1 MSTPRL
7 TLDISPEPLR
17 SSSFFDVTRLA
28 DLVPPPPPA
37 SNSAPSRNKL
47 FDQDWSPVTPNIRS
61 RSSTTES
68 KFSTE
73 SGTPSPASSGRRS
86 WMDVPDDVFIVK
98 GPQTPVSLS
107 SRDANWPITPP
118 SPNPFLTSAKAQPN
132 LAPPSPLPIVTFPPS
147 PTSPSH
153 STFSPRPP
161 LSPAS
166 SDSAVLPPTAGHSDN
181 PLLDTRQAPTLRFS
195 PTSNYLLGEGRHA
208 SVYLASFTPRS
219 PSPSRQ
225 PSSRRQLCAAKR
237 LFPDRES
244 QLSGLGEAFI
254 LSKLTPGEGRP
265 AVTRETLVE
274 RGGAH
279 ILKLYG
285 VKDERDGVEPPLPT
299 LERSDSRR
307 SSKRISGGSMLAGSP
322 LRSNTVDSP
331 SSPSSP
337 VSPASST
344 SPSSPT
350 NKVVPPGR
358 SMLKK
363 RSDSTATIA
372 PILSPP
378 RPPHVTR
385 KSLLPSLAPPLSS
398 SSAQRYNSQHPPPE
412 KTTTLAL
419 AAPPALSSNP
429 VPPAVPRAPLEPRI
443 DLILEFCPFGNALQF
458 ARNQPERMTRKRW
471 FQWSRE
477 LTAAV
482 ALCHERGILHADIKP
497 QNIMIASD
505 LSTRLCDFGMSLFLP
520 PAGSPRSA
528 FPTDPHG
535 LGTPTYSPPEFVRP
549 LPSTFSYASDVFS
562 LGVTLGVLVSG
573 REPFEGMRAVERM
586 WLVGNAGWYEWEEA
600 KRSKELERELH
611 DLHAEGGSG
620 TLSSSASLHNLSL
633 GGDQDPLLSR
643 QGSLRSL
650 RSERDLIRRRS
661 LTTTT
666 SAASSIRKSGSSDSL
681 KSLASLGGGRD
692 WESIIHSLV
701 VDAGEEGDEQSSSTS
716 HLSQYALPPL
726 PTSASNSPTHSR
738 SGSLDSCDD
747 SNTFASSTPRSYPG
761 TSTPSQ
767 TFLDRVSIVPPEV
780 RELLKR
786 MTSPR
791 EDDRPSAVDVL
802 AQLDELADKYSE

>member
-1 MSTPRL
+1 
-7 TLDISPEPLR
+7 
-17 SSSFFDVTRLA
+17 
-28 DLVPPPPPA
+28 
-37 SNSAPSRNKL
+37 
-47 FDQDWSPVTPNIRS
+47 
-61 RSSTTES
+61 
-68 KFSTE
+68 
-73 SGTPSPASSGRRS
+73 
-86 WMDVPDDVFIVK
+86 
-98 GPQTPVSLS
+98 
-107 SRDANWPITPP
+107 
-118 SPNPFLTSAKAQPN
+118 
-132 LAPPSPLPIVTFPPS
+132 
-147 PTSPSH
+147 
-153 STFSPRPP
+153 
-161 LSPAS
+161 
-166 SDSAVLPPTAGHSDN
+166 
-181 PLLDTRQAPTLRFS
+181 
-195 PTSNYLLGEGRHA
+195 
-208 SVYLASFTPRS
+208 
-219 PSPSRQ
+219 
-225 PSSRRQLCAAKR
+225 
-237 LFPDRES
+237 
-244 QLSGLGEAFI
+244 
-254 LSKLTPGEGRP
+254 
-265 AVTRETLVE
+265 
-274 RGGAH
+274 
-279 ILKLYG
+279 
-285 VKDERDGVEPPLPT
+285 
-299 LERSDSRR
+299 
-307 SSKRISGGSMLAGSP
+307 
-322 LRSNTVDSP
+322 
-331 SSPSSP
+331 
-337 VSPASST
+337 
-344 SPSSPT
+344 
-350 NKVVPPGR
+350 
-358 SMLKK
+358 
-363 RSDSTATIA
+363 
-372 PILSPP
+372 
-378 RPPHVTR
+378 
-385 KSLLPSLAPPLSS
+385 
-398 SSAQRYNSQHPPPE
+398 
-412 KTTTLAL
+412 
-419 AAPPALSSNP
+419 
-429 VPPAVPRAPLEPRI
+429 
-443 DLILEFCPFGNALQF
+443 
-458 ARNQPERMTRKRW
+458 
-471 FQWSRE
+471 
-477 LTAAV
+477 
-482 ALCHERGILHADIKP
+482 
-497 QNIMIASD
+497 
-505 LSTRLCDFGMSLFLP
+505 MSLFLP